1 MGPYCVILE
10 YDAETTALG
19 RNVFA
24 ACAVRYYGFINNDFA
39 CIGYFVT
46 GNEADEDGFAA
57 A

>member
-10 YDAETTALG
+10 YDAKTAALR
-19 RNVFA
+19 RNVFTA
-24 ACAVRYYGFINNDFA
+24 FIVSYYGFIDNNFT